1 MVVVVM
7 GKWRGVIRFWICFE
21 GKAKRISYKTD
32 EGYERKR
39 GVNVDPK
46 VFGLNHWKDGNG
58 IY

>member
-1 MVVVVM
+1 MVM

-21 GKAKRISYKTD
+21 GKAKRISYKMD